1 MRASIVDAEGR
12 VKAARQEPPP
22 PPVTPVTC
30 PFCGAGTIKAASEKV
45 DASSYWRCV
54 ACGEMWNLNRMQT
67 APVRRSAWDR
77 R

>member
-1 MRASIVDAEGR
+1 MVRNEGR
-12 VKAARQEPPP
+12 VKAFRQEQPLPPA
-22 PPVTPVTC
+22 TPVTC

-54 ACGEMWNLNRMQT
+54 ACGEMWNLNRMQV
-67 APVRRSAWDR
+67 APVRRSSWDR